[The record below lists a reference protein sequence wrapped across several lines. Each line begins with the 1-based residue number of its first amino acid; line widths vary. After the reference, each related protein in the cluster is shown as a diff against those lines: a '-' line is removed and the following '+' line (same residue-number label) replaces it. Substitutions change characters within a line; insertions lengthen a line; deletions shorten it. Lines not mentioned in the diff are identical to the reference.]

1 MSGNVWEWCWDRYG
15 SLEEYEDTD
24 PSGLTAGVDRVV
36 RGGSWNDDP
45 TPVTRR
51 NRRDP
56 ITQNGRI
63 GFRIARTLA

>member
-15 SLEEYEDTD
+15 SLEEFADSD
-24 PSGLTAGVDRVV
+24 PSGLTAGVERVV
-36 RGGSWNDDP
+36 RGGAWDDDP

-56 ITQNGRI
+56 STQIGRI
-63 GFRIARTLA
+63 GFRLARTLP